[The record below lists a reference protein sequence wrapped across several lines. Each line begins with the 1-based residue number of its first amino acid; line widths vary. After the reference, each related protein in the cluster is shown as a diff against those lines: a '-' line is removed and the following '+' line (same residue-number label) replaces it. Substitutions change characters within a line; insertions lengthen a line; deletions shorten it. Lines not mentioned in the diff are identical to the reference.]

1 VDTLPLPPRPS
12 LEQYRKLAK
21 DLVAAARSNDDN
33 AVRAWASDWLES
45 LVEHLGVKPTPF
57 VQSSIDRAIAHI
69 EARVRDKST
78 RGGSDTGFVLA
89 DAQYLIAEAHGF
101 EHWADFAQHLET
113 LAVWG
118 RKGDAFESAADA
130 VVDGDLATLETL
142 IREHPELV
150 RARSERVHTATLLH
164 YVAANGVEDFRQKT
178 PPNAVAVARCLLEA
192 GAEVDA
198 LANTYST
205 SSYETTLNL
214 LVSSAHPAGAGL
226 QSALVD
232 TLLDFGAAINGLA
245 DDESPMMTAL
255 DFGYPDAAET
265 LARRGARVDNVVTA
279 AALGRLDLV
288 QRFVIGRNQIA
299 PGVPLLA
306 PPWLRQ
312 PLPAQAKAHIEY
324 AFVWACK
331 FARTDV
337 AGWLLTMDPD
347 PAAIDGYAM
356 TALHWA
362 AANGMTATIGELLRR
377 PAPLEAENTWG
388 GTVLN
393 STLHFAVY
401 QPVAGVN
408 YVAVIDA
415 LLSAGADVSVVSY
428 PTGIEPLDKVLRKHG
443 ARAG

>member
-1 VDTLPLPPRPS
+1 M
-12 LEQYRKLAK
+12 
-21 DLVAAARSNDDN
+21 
-33 AVRAWASDWLES
+33 
-45 LVEHLGVKPTPF
+45 
-57 VQSSIDRAIAHI
+57 
-69 EARVRDKST
+69 
-78 RGGSDTGFVLA
+78 
-89 DAQYLIAEAHGF
+89 
-101 EHWADFAQHLET
+101 
-113 LAVWG
+113 
-118 RKGDAFESAADA
+118 
-130 VVDGDLATLETL
+130 TLETL
-142 IREHPELV
+142 IREHPALV
-150 RARSERVHTATLLH
+150 HARSKRVHNATLLH

-198 LANTYST
+198 RANTYSE
-205 SSYETTLNL
+205 SAWETTLNL

-226 QSALVD
+226 QSVLVE

-255 DFGYPDAAET
+255 DFNYLDAAET

-306 PPWLRQ
+306 PPWLRR
-312 PLPAQAKAHIEY
+312 PLPPEPKAHIEY
-324 AFVWACK
+324 TFVWACK
-331 FARTDV
+331 FARADV

-347 PAAIDGYAM
+347 PAATDGYEM

-362 AANGMTATIGELLRR
+362 GANGMTATIGELLRR
-377 PAPLEAENTWG
+377 HAPLEAENTWG

-408 YVAVIDA
+408 YAAVIDT
-415 LLSAGADVSVVSY
+415 LLSAGADVTVVDY
-428 PTGIEPLDKVLRKHG
+428 PTGRDRWTKCSGVRGAALTSRRWSSHTQENGVRSTGAWEKGEPVGFLLKRWLLSLFLLLDSLVSLLL
-443 ARAG
+443 